1 MERKTMTADEIREQ
15 FNLSKQALTN
25 YLNLGVLTPIPG
37 TEDSK
42 NPLYYTDEVAVIRE
56 ALTSCQSSL
65 SRLNSIRLNVL
76 KEIDKANIT
85 LATLH
90 LDAITKDKMANTII
104 DTMSLFVKRVLPQ
117 LDNLG
122 YLGYPF
128 GILENTYEG
137 ATERAERILKL
148 MEMESPRRSP
158 QDFHDELRHEVEVL
172 DVTSFVNCLQERD
185 ALQKENENL
194 KNEIEELKHKIA
206 VLTNAPE
213 SKTNLAGHGF
223 VKELTEKQ
231 VTGLRKDVFDCGFT
245 VRVLNCLKA
254 QTTEDYSIDTLKEVA
269 MIKTHDLKRF
279 RNFGKNSLQEIID
292 KLEEYDL
299 TLGMEFFEANGK
311 IYTK

>member
-1 MERKTMTADEIREQ
+1 MTADEIREQ

-25 YLNLGVLTPIPG
+25 YLNLGVLTPVPG
-37 TEDSK
+37 TADSK

-56 ALTSCQSSL
+56 ALTTCQSSL
-65 SRLNSIRLNVL
+65 SRLNSIRLKVL

-104 DTMSLFVKRVLPQ
+104 DTISLFVKRALPQ

-122 YLGYPF
+122 FHSYPF
-128 GILENTYEG
+128 GILEQSDEDT
-137 ATERAERILKL
+137 TERAERIMRL
-148 MEMESPRRSP
+148 MEMEAPRRSP
-158 QDFHDELRHEVEVL
+158 QDFHDTLRHEVEVL
-172 DVTSFVNCLQERD
+172 DVTSFINCLEERD

-194 KNEIEELKHKIA
+194 KTEIEELKHKIA
-206 VLTNAPE
+206 ILTNAPE

-231 VTGLRKDVFDCGFT
+231 VKGLSKNVFDCGFT
-245 VRVLNCLKA
+245 VCVLNCLKA
-254 QTTEDYSIDTLKEVA
+254 QSTYDYSIETLKEVA
-269 MIKTHDLKRF
+269 MIKMSELKRF
-279 RNFGKNSLQEIID
+279 RNFGKNSLKEIID

-299 TLGMEFFEANGK
+299 TLDMDIIEMDGK
-311 IYTK
+311 YYCK

>member
-1 MERKTMTADEIREQ
+1 MTADEIREQ

-25 YLNLGVLTPIPG
+25 YLNLGVLTPVPG
-37 TEDSK
+37 TADSK

-56 ALTSCQSSL
+56 ALTTCQSSL
-65 SRLNSIRLNVL
+65 SRLNSIRLKVL

-90 LDAITKDKMANTII
+90 LDAITKDKIANTII
-104 DTMSLFVKRVLPQ
+104 DTISLFVKRVLPQ

-122 YLGYPF
+122 FRGYPF
-128 GILENTYEG
+128 GILEHSDEDT
-137 ATERAERILKL
+137 TERAERILKL
-148 MEMESPRRSP
+148 MEMEAPQRSP
-158 QDFHDELRHEVEVL
+158 QDFHDTLRHEVEVL
-172 DVTSFVNCLQERD
+172 DVTSFINCLEERD

-194 KNEIEELKHKIA
+194 KTEIEELKHKIA
-206 VLTNAPE
+206 ILTNAPE

-231 VTGLRKDVFDCGFT
+231 VKGLSKNVFDCGFT

-254 QTTEDYSIDTLKEVA
+254 QSTYDYSIETLKEVA
-269 MIKTHDLKRF
+269 MIKMSELKHF
-279 RNFGKNSLQEIID
+279 RNFGKNSLKEIID

-299 TLGMEFFEANGK
+299 TLDMDIIEMDGK
-311 IYTK
+311 YYCK